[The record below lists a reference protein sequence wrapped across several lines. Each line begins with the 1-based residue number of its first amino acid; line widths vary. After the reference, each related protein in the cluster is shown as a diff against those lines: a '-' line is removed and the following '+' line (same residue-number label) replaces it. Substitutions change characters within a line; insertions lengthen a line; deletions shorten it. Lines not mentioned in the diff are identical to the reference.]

1 MLGAQTTSPRKAI
14 KNTEDSIIQLHTIYL
29 DIYVFIS
36 INILHFDNLRLLNL
50 NVANFTL
57 FLYVI
62 MDRNPSR
69 WIWTSWFTW
78 KTEKYGTFYLRK
90 WSYNCG
96 TNRQLQFFMLIINRK
111 WDTIPCVPLLFYLSF
126 WQKPPAPKTNKNV
139 IVTLAIQFGIGNW
152 PLWMQ

>member
-14 KNTEDSIIQLHTIYL
+14 KNTEDSIIQLHTITL

-36 INILHFDNLRLLNL
+36 INILHFDNLRFLNL

-69 WIWTSWFTW
+69 WI
-78 KTEKYGTFYLRK
+78 
-90 WSYNCG
+90 
-96 TNRQLQFFMLIINRK
+96 
-111 WDTIPCVPLLFYLSF
+111 
-126 WQKPPAPKTNKNV
+126 
-139 IVTLAIQFGIGNW
+139 
-152 PLWMQ
+152 